1 MTENKEQRQYVKDSV
16 ELKKPEK
23 CPKCGGTN
31 ITHCPGGSSLKAV
44 PGIWW
49 KCESCKHEW

>member
-16 ELKKPEK
+16 ESKKPEK